1 MLFQTPGGP
10 PGFGIHA
17 DTYHPTQH
25 RRTRAMPNQPSNR
38 STGLPHD
45 IGREP
50 PLLHRI
56 LVVGAS
62 SLLLF
67 LAAAAAILLLPN
79 AGRGAWD
86 ATVYHEPFARAL
98 ADQWP
103 RFDLSDPLTATTP
116 GYHIVLATLA
126 AIGLDSTTSLRLAS
140 ALIGSALIASLCA
153 WCVRR
158 ARPLDAFLLSLPIA
172 ASIYTFQASAFILPD
187 NLAWIGVLLILA
199 CCLRDP
205 PGWTALT
212 LAAIAL
218 PLLVFTRQV
227 HLWAAAPIWL
237 AAWLG
242 VRETSPGL
250 FRDAASRV
258 PRTLIA
264 IALTVPGFLVVAW
277 FLNHWG
283 GPVPPRFQGDMS
295 GGNPATPA
303 FILLQCSILAIGFGP
318 WILPGLLMLC
328 RDHARI
334 VLLALAI
341 GLTLAVLP
349 DTSFDRAAGRY
360 SGWWTLA
367 RVTPDLG
374 GRLNVAFLLLAPL
387 GTVIV
392 AGALAGL
399 THRARWTL
407 LGALVAFIA
416 AQSATAYAWQRY
428 HEPFLIL
435 FFALA
440 AASQPAELRATPLA
454 RWRVPAMLAMCLGLA
469 WISLTGIEG
478 EPVEPGTTPPPMHTQ
493 PTDPW
498 YVPDDGFTPG

>member
-1 MLFQTPGGP
+1 
-10 PGFGIHA
+10 
-17 DTYHPTQH
+17 
-25 RRTRAMPNQPSNR
+25 MPIQPSNR

-45 IGREP
+45 IGRTE

-56 LVVGAS
+56 LAVSAS
-62 SLLLF
+62 FTLLL
-67 LAAAAAILLLPN
+67 LTAAAAILFLPN

-98 ADQWP
+98 AQQWP

-126 AIGLDSTTSLRLAS
+126 AIGIDSTTSLRLAS
-140 ALIGSALIASLCA
+140 ALIGATLIAGLGA

-158 ARPLDAFLLSLPIA
+158 VRPLDAFLLSLPIA

-205 PGWTALT
+205 PNWKPLVFAS
-212 LAAIAL
+212 AIL

-242 VRETSPGL
+242 VRDTAPGL
-250 FRDAASRV
+250 LATPAVRI

-264 IALTVPGFLVVAW
+264 IALTIPGFLVVAW
-277 FLNHWG
+277 FINHWG

-318 WILPGLLMLC
+318 WIGPGLLKLC
-328 RDHARI
+328 RDHARFA
-334 VLLALAI
+334 LLAIAI
-341 GLTLAVLP
+341 GLTLAIFP
-349 DTSFDRAAGRY
+349 DTSFDRDAGRY

-374 GRLNVAFLLLAPL
+374 GRLNLAFLILAPIGAL
-387 GTVIV
+387 IV

-399 THRARWTL
+399 THRALWTL
-407 LGALVAFIA
+407 LGTLVAFA
-416 AQSATAYAWQRY
+416 VAQSATAYAWQRY

-454 RWRVPAMLAMCLGLA
+454 RLRVPAMLTMCLGLA
-469 WISLTGIEG
+469 WISFTGIEG
-478 EPVEPGTTPPPMHTQ
+478 EPVEPGTPPPAMHTQ

-498 YVPDDGFTPG
+498 YQGGYQPTPG